1 MTVFVPFF
9 GGVMS
14 NWIHPAL
21 FFFAG
26 SLLVPL
32 VGGKA
37 RKALLLAIPALS
49 IIAVALAQQG
59 IYGQYH
65 FLGISGVFG
74 RVDKLSLV
82 FAWVFTIMAFLGAL
96 YALHVEES
104 GHHIAGFL
112 YVGSSLGAVFA
123 GDYFTLFIF
132 WEIMA
137 FSSVFLIWYRR
148 VKKSIDAGFR
158 YLLVH
163 VFGGLCLFTGLM
175 LSYYKTGSLA
185 FNAIAPAN
193 AGLAE
198 YLILCGFALN
208 AAVLP
213 LHAWL
218 PDAYPEAT
226 VEGAVFLCAF
236 TTKTAVYVLMRG
248 FAGFEILAIMGT
260 AMTVFGVCYAVI
272 ENDIRRVLAYHIV
285 SQVGYMVA
293 GVGIGTHLALNGAA
307 AHAFAHILYKALLF
321 MGAGSVLYMTGTAK
335 LTRLG
340 GLYKT
345 MPLTMIFYI
354 VGAVSIAGFPLFSGF
369 VSKSMIVSAAHE
381 EGRLW
386 LVGWLN
392 LAGIGTFLSVGLK
405 VTYFAFFGKGEPVQA
420 KEPPANMLWAM
431 GLTSLL
437 CFIIGV
443 YPHALYV
450 LLPFSAEYR
459 PYNLPHLSEM
469 LQILSFTGLVF
480 FLLLPKLAP
489 EEKINL
495 DVDYFYRKGTRLF
508 MILDAKVISVFDAF
522 WGELYRK
529 LGLRALFKGADLSY
543 EFDQKVIDGIV
554 DGSAASAIDAGS
566 AVRKLQTGRIQ
577 TYLSLSL
584 VILFLVIVFVVIRP

>member
-1 MTVFVPFF
+1 MNNWLHPAMFFFLGALLLPFF
-9 GGVMS
+9 KGT
-14 NWIHPAL
+14 
-21 FFFAG
+21 
-26 SLLVPL
+26 
-32 VGGKA
+32 A
-37 RKALLLAIPALS
+37 RKALLLGIPILA
-49 IIAVALAQQG
+49 IIAVALSEQG
-59 IYGQYH
+59 IHGQYH
-65 FLGISGVFG
+65 FLNVAGVCG

-96 YALHVEES
+96 YALHVEET

-112 YVGSSLGAVFA
+112 YVGSSLGAIFA

-137 FSSVFLIWYRR
+137 FSSVFLVWYRR
-148 VKKSIDAGFR
+148 TKKSLDAGFR

-163 VFGGLCLFTGLM
+163 VFGGLLFFTGMM
-175 LSYYKTGSLA
+175 LYHYKTGSLA
-185 FNAIAPAN
+185 FNAVAPGSAS
-193 AGLAE
+193 LAE

-248 FAGFEILAIMGT
+248 FAGFEILAILGT

-272 ENDIRRVLAYHIV
+272 ENDIRRVLAYHII

-293 GVGIGTHLALNGAA
+293 GVGIGTHLAVNGAA

-321 MGAGSVLYMTGTAK
+321 MGAGAVLYMTGTAK

-345 MPLTMIFYI
+345 MPLTMLFYI

-369 VSKSMIVSAAHE
+369 VSKSMIVAAAHE

-386 LVGWLN
+386 LMGWLN

-437 CFIIGV
+437 CFVIGV
-443 YPHALYV
+443 YPQALYV
-450 LLPFSAEYR
+450 LLPFSVDYH
-459 PYNLPHLSEM
+459 PYNLSHLSEA

-480 FLLLPKLAP
+480 FLLLAKLAP

-495 DVDYFYRKGTRLF
+495 DVDYFYRKGAGLF
-508 MILDAKVISVFDAF
+508 LKFDENVIGVFDGF
-522 WGELYRK
+522 WGELYRT
-529 LGLRALFKGADLSY
+529 LGLRALFKSADLSY
-543 EFDQKVIDGIV
+543 GFDQKVIDGIV
-554 DGSAASAIDAGS
+554 DGSATSAMGAASV
-566 AVRKLQTGRIQ
+566 VRKLQTGRIQ
-577 TYLSLSL
+577 TYIGLSL
-584 VILFLVIVFVVIRP
+584 VIFFLVLLLVVI